1 MRDILAEA
9 RPSGSPSSAIE
20 RLVEARQGLKAS
32 SRCTRLEWS
41 ASEAI
46 QRDQDRYRGQ
56 RDFRR
61 MAGRQ
66 GVGAVCRKGWSMAR
80 EVRLGGFSLWP
91 ARLMFCC
98 FVNLVHA
105 AVSSF
110 QFQ

>member
-1 MRDILAEA
+1 MKAEDFA
-9 RPSGSPSSAIE
+9 AWLPAISGM
-20 RLVEARQGLKAS
+20 
-32 SRCTRLEWS
+32 
-41 ASEAI
+41 SEA
-46 QRDQDRYRGQ
+46 QRTEANRKRTIPTANAIRAQ

-80 EVRLGGFSLWP
+80 EVRLGGFSLRS